1 MSNNIKKVFYRKVK
15 KKELENK
22 NKKSEIKKD
31 EYTVI
36 RKFNNDG
43 PSFQEVME
51 QILILRI
58 NKSDKD

>member
-1 MSNNIKKVFYRKVK
+1 MK
-15 KKELENK
+15 KKELEEK
-22 NKKSEIKKD
+22 NKKD

>member
-22 NKKSEIKKD
+22 NKKKKKKKD

>member
-1 MSNNIKKVFYRKVK
+1 MK

-58 NKSDKD
+58 NKSDKV

>member
-1 MSNNIKKVFYRKVK
+1 MK
-15 KKELENK
+15 KKELEEKNK
-22 NKKSEIKKD
+22 NSNKQSKNKKD

>member
-1 MSNNIKKVFYRKVK
+1 MK
-15 KKELENK
+15 KKELENKNKNK

>member
-1 MSNNIKKVFYRKVK
+1 MK